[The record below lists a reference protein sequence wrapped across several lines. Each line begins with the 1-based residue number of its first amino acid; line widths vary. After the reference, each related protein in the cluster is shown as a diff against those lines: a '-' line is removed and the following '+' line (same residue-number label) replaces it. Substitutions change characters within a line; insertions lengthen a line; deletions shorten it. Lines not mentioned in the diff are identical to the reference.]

1 MRTFPN
7 IAELSVLETSSQ
19 TMNLFVRRED
29 AMEHDLLLTRKD
41 GSVRCLRIYDRPIP
55 KDGEVITLPVD
66 GRLIKA
72 SIKGAPEEPETTVLA
87 DVEAV
92 EI

>member
-1 MRTFPN
+1 MG
-7 IAELSVLETSSQ
+7 
-19 TMNLFVRRED
+19 
-29 AMEHDLLLTRKD
+29 HDLLLRRKD
-41 GSVRCLRIYDRPIP
+41 GSVRCFRVYDRPAP
-55 KDGEVITLPVD
+55 KGGVITLPID

-72 SIKGAPEEPETTVLA
+72 SVQGSPKEPEMVVSA